1 MCNKWL
7 LGHQSK
13 SLVPSFR
20 RFNYTKSEFDKYV
33 SEDLATLKLFVV
45 KYADTYGV
53 DGTSN
58 WDWSWTFPKSLLFTI
73 TIMTTIGALC

>member
-1 MCNKWL
+1 MCTYGQQDISNKY
-7 LGHQSK
+7 
-13 SLVPSFR
+13 LVPSFR
-20 RFNYTKSEFDKYV
+20 RFNYTKQEFDKYV
-33 SEDLATLKLFVV
+33 SEDLATLKTFVV

-73 TIMTTIGALC
+73 SIMTTIGA